1 MGNLALDSVPMLRI
15 ERYGDVTRVHM
26 TSWRGRLVGYDVSA
40 YLAQD
45 VLIDTGF
52 PHVADD
58 FSRFLDV
65 SRIRGVIVTHWHEDH
80 AGNAALAAARG
91 LPLAISSQTLAQLG
105 GSAAASIRFYRRF
118 VWGIAPPV
126 ESAVVPLEDDR
137 LRVIHTPGHTS
148 DHHVV
153 WDEERATLF
162 SGDLFLGVKVRAT
175 FPDEHPRQLVESLRR
190 AAALRPERMFDAH
203 RGAVR
208 EPTNALLLKAD
219 WLDEIITR
227 IEAKIDAGWGDRAIR
242 RHVLGRENAVGVISG
257 GEYSKLTMVRAV
269 RRSHAERAMSRS

>member
-1 MGNLALDSVPMLRI
+1 MGNAALDSVPMLRI
-15 ERYGDVTRVHM
+15 ERHGDVTRVHM

-40 YLAQD
+40 YLTRN
-45 VLIDTGF
+45 VLVDTGF
-52 PHVADD
+52 PHVAAD
-58 FSRFLDV
+58 FSRFLDANTV
-65 SRIRGVIVTHWHEDH
+65 RGVIVTHWHEDH
-80 AGNAALAAARG
+80 AGNAALAAERG
-91 LPLAISSQTLAQLG
+91 FPIAISPQTLAHLG

-126 ESAVVPLEDDR
+126 RSTIVPFEDDA

-175 FPDEHPRQLVESLRR
+175 FPDEHPRRLVATLRR
-190 AAALRPERMFDAH
+190 VAALRPERMFDAH
-203 RGAVR
+203 RGPVSD
-208 EPTNALLLKAD
+208 PTNALLAKAD
-219 WLDEIITR
+219 WLDEVITR
-227 IEAKIDAGWGDRAIR
+227 MEAKVDAGWSDRAIR
-242 RHVLGRENAVGVISG
+242 RNVLGRENAVGLISG

-269 RRSHAERAMSRS
+269 RRTRTHPGL